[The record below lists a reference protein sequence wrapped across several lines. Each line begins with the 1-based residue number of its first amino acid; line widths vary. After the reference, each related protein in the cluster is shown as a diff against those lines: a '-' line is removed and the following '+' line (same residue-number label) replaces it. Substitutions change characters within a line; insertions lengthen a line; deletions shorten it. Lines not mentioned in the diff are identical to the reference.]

1 MWSAFVAHDYIK
13 ASREIAARESIS
25 NLTAPIGGTIDLV
38 FDPNVDLAVS
48 AKKYIVGGRIFAG
61 DYEMVVVQ

>member
-1 MWSAFVAHDYIK
+1 
-13 ASREIAARESIS
+13 
-25 NLTAPIGGTIDLV
+25 LTAPIGGTIDLV